1 MAVAA
6 NVVPTGAPVLG
17 LGAVLAA
24 PPIVRFTAVPPAV
37 VVCGAVRP
45 LERALRRGVVL
56 SIVRSTYVFV
66 TPEKSHSL
74 RIIMYGDTVYELW
87 RSFCVSIILFVVLF
101 CGKYLKIPHTV

>member
-6 NVVPTGAPVLG
+6 NVVPSRAPVLG

-45 LERALRRGVVL
+45 LERALRCGV
-56 SIVRSTYVFV
+56 
-66 TPEKSHSL
+66 
-74 RIIMYGDTVYELW
+74 
-87 RSFCVSIILFVVLF
+87 
-101 CGKYLKIPHTV
+101 GKAAR